1 MPKRSRWPPPSPP
14 LPASNAAPAPIQLGK
29 PFVRASL
36 EPADSDFSLFYSNQA
51 TPKIANRLIALLA
64 VEAPIQQREAT
75 IRVTQ
80 CWNSKAFSQK
90 AHERLL
96 TIASSLQ
103 QQQRLF
109 RNDEDTL
116 WVSRSQYEQWE
127 GFRLPPDSSRTID
140 SVPMAERRGALL
152 LTHGKPSASILK
164 LCFARPASNSP
175 EALASL
181 SSNGRPSPLPSTN

>member
-14 LPASNAAPAPIQLGK
+14 LPTSNAAPAPIQLGK

-36 EPADSDFSLFYSNQA
+36 EPADSDLSLFYSNQA

-80 CWNSKAFSQK
+80 CWNSKAFCQK

-109 RNDEDTL
+109 RNDEDT
-116 WVSRSQYEQWE
+116 S
-127 GFRLPPDSSRTID
+127 G
-140 SVPMAERRGALL
+140 
-152 LTHGKPSASILK
+152 SA
-164 LCFARPASNSP
+164 AASTN
-175 EALASL
+175 
-181 SSNGRPSPLPSTN
+181 NGRDSDFHPIPAESSTRCRWPNDGGRCC